1 MAEDRKRNIKDLLG
15 GIDDDDFLRSL
26 LGEDS
31 GTEPVPTEETTETQ
45 PEEETPAAPQ
55 PEPAEEE
62 EESKIKPLSSQEAAE
77 LLERHEES
85 SNEGKVIDDNEI
97 RTIIEYP
104 NQPVPIY
111 VSKLYKAYY
120 DIESLRKELIKKLG
134 SSAPQYVRDRK
145 SFRKVLDDIKDILS
159 MQVEFDPTRYT
170 SLKEREEAFVKL
182 LEENFEVV
190 ENEYPEMAHIKD
202 RLVRFLTYEMVGY
215 RDIHPLLKD
224 DGLEE
229 IMVVPEVVLGGM
241 AKRCFVYVY
250 DRDHGMCL
258 CDFEMSPKSA
268 RAVIERISRESGR
281 RIDRENPLLD
291 AHLPDGSRVN
301 ATIPPVSPDG
311 PTLTIRKFRE
321 DPLTIS
327 DIIRFGTL
335 SYEAAAYLWIAV
347 EHGANALIAGG
358 TGSGKTTTLNC
369 LCIFIP
375 PEERIITI
383 EDTLELQLPHEHWLR
398 LTTKPPNVEGK
409 GEITMDD
416 LVKNTLRQRPDRIIV
431 GEVRGP
437 EARTLFTAMNTG
449 HDGCMGTLH
458 ANTARETITRLTN
471 EPMNVP
477 TIMIPAL
484 DIIIMQNRFIQRGSG
499 SIRRV
504 TEISE
509 VAGMEGD
516 TVQLNTV
523 FEWKPETDEVVPTG
537 VPSMV
542 FKKIQEQTGMSLD
555 ELQHEMEIR
564 KQILKYMVDNKIRHV
579 KEVGKIVHEFY
590 KNREALLQ
598 KIGIAV

>member
-1 MAEDRKRNIKDLLG
+1 VAKRRKDDVKDLLG
-15 GIDDDDFLRSL
+15 DLGDDLLRDI
-26 LGEDS
+26 LG
-31 GTEPVPTEETTETQ
+31 GEESEGREERQ
-45 PEEETPAAPQ
+45 AAGAGAAGAPEAGEEERKVQ
-55 PEPAEEE
+55 PLPSEEAEKVLEKHEEAEEG
-62 EESKIKPLSSQEAAE
+62 
-77 LLERHEES
+77 
-85 SNEGKVIDDNEI
+85 EGKVLCDDEL
-97 RTIIEYP
+97 RRIIEYP
-104 NQPVPIY
+104 DQPVPIY
-111 VSKLYKAYY
+111 ISKDFNRYYKF
-120 DIESLRKELIKKLG
+120 ETLRSKIVKRLG
-134 SSAPQYVRDRK
+134 ANAPRYARDDEEFKR
-145 SFRKVLDDIKDILS
+145 VLDDVKDILS
-159 MQVEFDPTRYT
+159 MNIDFDPTQYP
-170 SLKEREEAFVKL
+170 SLEEREKAFMEEVEEAFDNVL
-182 LEENFEVV
+182 D
-190 ENEYPEMAHIKD
+190 EYPELEVIKD
-202 RLVRFLTYEMVGY
+202 ELKHLLVYEMIGY
-215 RDIHPLLKD
+215 KHIHPLLKD
-224 DGLEE
+224 DNLEE
-229 IMVVPEVVLGGM
+229 IMVVPEVVLSGQ
-241 AKRCFVYVY
+241 ARECFVYVY

-258 CDFEMSPKSA
+258 CDFKIPSRAA
-268 RAVIERISRESGR
+268 RTVIERISRESGR

-311 PTLTIRKFRE
+311 PTITIRKFRE
-321 DPLTIS
+321 DPLTIT

-335 SYEAAAYLWIAV
+335 SYDAAAYLWLAV
-347 EHGANALIAGG
+347 EHGANILIAGG

-383 EDTLELQLPHEHWLR
+383 EDTLELQLPHEHWVR

-477 TIMIPAL
+477 KIMIPAL
-484 DIIIMQNRFIQRGSG
+484 DIIVMQNRFLQRGSG

-509 VAGMEGD
+509 IAGMEGD

-523 FEWKPETDEVVPTG
+523 FEWKPETDEVRSTE

-542 FKKIQEQTGMSLD
+542 FKKIQEKTGMSMD
-555 ELQHEMEIR
+555 EILQEIEIR
-564 KQILKYMVDNKIRHV
+564 KQILKYLVDNNIRHV
-579 KEVGKIVHEFY
+579 KEVGRFIQEFY
-590 KNREALLQ
+590 KNREKVLQ
-598 KIGIAV
+598 KVGITGFT

>member
-1 MAEDRKRNIKDLLG
+1 MAKRRKDDVKDLLG
-15 GIDDDDFLRSL
+15 DLGDDLLRDI
-26 LGEDS
+26 LG
-31 GTEPVPTEETTETQ
+31 G
-45 PEEETPAAPQ
+45 EEESREREERQAAGAEAAGA
-55 PEPAEEE
+55 PEAEEE
-62 EESKIKPLSSQEAAE
+62 ERKVQPLPSEEAE
-77 LLERHEES
+77 KVLEKHEEAEEG
-85 SNEGKVIDDNEI
+85 EGKILCDDEL
-97 RTIIEYP
+97 RRIIEYP
-104 NQPVPIY
+104 DQPVPIY
-111 VSKLYKAYY
+111 ISKDFNRYYKL
-120 DIESLRKELIKKLG
+120 ETLRGKIVKRLG
-134 SSAPQYVRDRK
+134 TNAPRYARDDEEFKR
-145 SFRKVLDDIKDILS
+145 VLDDVKDILS
-159 MQVEFDPTRYT
+159 MNIDFDPTQYP
-170 SLKEREEAFVKL
+170 SLEEREKAFMEEVEEAFDSVL
-182 LEENFEVV
+182 D
-190 ENEYPEMAHIKD
+190 EYPELEVIKD
-202 RLVRFLTYEMVGY
+202 ELKQLLVYEMIGY
-215 RDIHPLLKD
+215 KHIHPLLKD
-224 DGLEE
+224 DNLEE
-229 IMVVPEVVLGGM
+229 IMVVPEVVLSGQ
-241 AKRCFVYVY
+241 ARECFVYVY

-258 CDFEMSPKSA
+258 CDFKIPSRAA
-268 RAVIERISRESGR
+268 RTVIERISRESGR

-311 PTLTIRKFRE
+311 PTITIRKFRE
-321 DPLTIS
+321 DPLTIT

-335 SYEAAAYLWIAV
+335 SYDAAAYLWLAV
-347 EHGANALIAGG
+347 EHGANILIAGG
-358 TGSGKTTTLNC
+358 TSSGKTTTLNC

-383 EDTLELQLPHEHWLR
+383 EDTLELQLPHEHWVR

-477 TIMIPAL
+477 KIMIPAL
-484 DIIIMQNRFIQRGSG
+484 DIIVMQNRFLQRGSG

-509 VAGMEGD
+509 IAGMEGD

-523 FEWKPETDEVVPTG
+523 FEWKPETDEVRSTE

-542 FKKIQEQTGMSLD
+542 FKKIQEKTGMSMD
-555 ELQHEMEIR
+555 EILQEIEIR
-564 KQILKYMVDNKIRHV
+564 KQILKYLVDNNIRHV
-579 KEVGKIVHEFY
+579 KEVGRFIQEFY
-590 KNREALLQ
+590 KNREKVLQ
-598 KIGIAV
+598 KVGITGFT

>member
-1 MAEDRKRNIKDLLG
+1 MAKRRKDDVKDLLG
-15 GIDDDDFLRSL
+15 DLGDDFLRDI
-26 LGEDS
+26 LG
-31 GTEPVPTEETTETQ
+31 G
-45 PEEETPAAPQ
+45 
-55 PEPAEEE
+55 E
-62 EESKIKPLSSQEAAE
+62 EESEEREERQAAGAEAAGAPE
-77 LLERHEES
+77 AGEEEHKVQPLPSEEAEKVLEKHEEAEEG
-85 SNEGKVIDDNEI
+85 EGKVLCDDEL
-97 RTIIEYP
+97 RRIIEYP
-104 NQPVPIY
+104 DQPVPIY
-111 VSKLYKAYY
+111 ISKDFNRYYKF
-120 DIESLRKELIKKLG
+120 ETLRSKIVKRLG
-134 SSAPQYVRDRK
+134 ANAPRYARDDEEFKR
-145 SFRKVLDDIKDILS
+145 VLDDVKDILS
-159 MQVEFDPTRYT
+159 MNIDFDPTQYP
-170 SLKEREEAFVKL
+170 SLEEREKAFMEEVEEAFDNVL
-182 LEENFEVV
+182 D
-190 ENEYPEMAHIKD
+190 EYPELEVIKD
-202 RLVRFLTYEMVGY
+202 ELKQLLVYEMIGY
-215 RDIHPLLKD
+215 KHIHPLLKD
-224 DGLEE
+224 DNLEE
-229 IMVVPEVVLGGM
+229 IMVVPEVVLSGQ
-241 AKRCFVYVY
+241 ARECFVYVY

-258 CDFEMSPKSA
+258 CDFKIPSRAA
-268 RAVIERISRESGR
+268 RTVIERISRESGR

-311 PTLTIRKFRE
+311 PTITIRKFRE
-321 DPLTIS
+321 DPLTIT

-335 SYEAAAYLWIAV
+335 SYDAAAYLWLAV
-347 EHGANALIAGG
+347 EHGANILIAGG

-383 EDTLELQLPHEHWLR
+383 EDTLELQLPHEHWVR

-477 TIMIPAL
+477 KIMIPAL
-484 DIIIMQNRFIQRGSG
+484 DIIVMQNRFLQRGSG

-509 VAGMEGD
+509 IAGMEGD

-523 FEWKPETDEVVPTG
+523 FEWKPETDEVRSTE

-542 FKKIQEQTGMSLD
+542 FKKIQEKTGMSMD
-555 ELQHEMEIR
+555 EILQEVEIR
-564 KQILKYMVDNKIRHV
+564 KQILKYLVDNNIRHV
-579 KEVGKIVHEFY
+579 KEVGRFIQEFY
-590 KNREALLQ
+590 KNREKVLQ
-598 KIGIAV
+598 KVGITGFT

>member
-1 MAEDRKRNIKDLLG
+1 MAKRRKDDVKDLLG
-15 GIDDDDFLRSL
+15 DLGDDLLRDI
-26 LGEDS
+26 LGGEESEEREERQAAGAEAS
-31 GTEPVPTEETTETQ
+31 GASE
-45 PEEETPAAPQ
+45 
-55 PEPAEEE
+55 AEEE
-62 EESKIKPLSSQEAAE
+62 RKVQPLPSEEAE
-77 LLERHEES
+77 KVLEKHEEAEEG
-85 SNEGKVIDDNEI
+85 EGKVLCDDEL
-97 RTIIEYP
+97 RRIIEYP
-104 NQPVPIY
+104 DQPVPIY
-111 VSKLYKAYY
+111 VSKDFNRYYKFEA
-120 DIESLRKELIKKLG
+120 LRSKIVKRLG
-134 SSAPQYVRDRK
+134 ADAPRYARDDEEFKR
-145 SFRKVLDDIKDILS
+145 VLDDVKDILS
-159 MQVEFDPTRYT
+159 MNIDFDPTQYPN
-170 SLKEREEAFVKL
+170 LEEREKAFMEEVEEAFDNVL
-182 LEENFEVV
+182 
-190 ENEYPEMAHIKD
+190 NEYPELEVIKD
-202 RLVRFLTYEMVGY
+202 ELKQLLVYEMIGY
-215 RDIHPLLKD
+215 KHIHPLLKD
-224 DGLEE
+224 DNLEE
-229 IMVVPEVVLGGM
+229 IMVVPEVVLSGQ
-241 AKRCFVYVY
+241 ARECFVYVY

-258 CDFEMSPKSA
+258 CDFKIPA
-268 RAVIERISRESGR
+268 RAARTVIERISRESGR

-311 PTLTIRKFRE
+311 PTITIRKFRE
-321 DPLTIS
+321 DPLTIT

-335 SYEAAAYLWIAV
+335 SYDAAAYLWLAV
-347 EHGANALIAGG
+347 EHGANILIAGG

-383 EDTLELQLPHEHWLR
+383 EDTLELQLPHEHWVR

-477 TIMIPAL
+477 KIMIPAL
-484 DIIIMQNRFIQRGSG
+484 DIIVMQNRFLQRGSG

-509 VAGMEGD
+509 IAGMEGD

-523 FEWKPETDEVVPTG
+523 FEWKPETDEVRSTE

-542 FKKIQEQTGMSLD
+542 FKKIQEKTGMSMD
-555 ELQHEMEIR
+555 EILQEVEIR
-564 KQILKYMVDNKIRHV
+564 KQILKYLVDNNIRHV
-579 KEVGKIVHEFY
+579 KEVGRFIQEFY
-590 KNREALLQ
+590 KDREKILQ
-598 KIGIAV
+598 KVGITGFT

>member
-1 MAEDRKRNIKDLLG
+1 MAKRRKDDVKDLLG
-15 GIDDDDFLRSL
+15 DLGDDFLRDI
-26 LGEDS
+26 LG
-31 GTEPVPTEETTETQ
+31 G
-45 PEEETPAAPQ
+45 
-55 PEPAEEE
+55 E
-62 EESKIKPLSSQEAAE
+62 EESEEREERQASGAEAAGASE
-77 LLERHEES
+77 AGEEERKVQPLPSEEAEKVLEKHEEAEEG
-85 SNEGKVIDDNEI
+85 EGKVLCDDEL
-97 RTIIEYP
+97 RRIIEYP
-104 NQPVPIY
+104 DQPVPIY
-111 VSKLYKAYY
+111 ISKDFNRYYKF
-120 DIESLRKELIKKLG
+120 ETLRSKIVKRLG
-134 SSAPQYVRDRK
+134 ANAPRYARDDEEFKR
-145 SFRKVLDDIKDILS
+145 VLDDVKDILS
-159 MQVEFDPTRYT
+159 MNIDFDPTQYP
-170 SLKEREEAFVKL
+170 SLEEREKAFMEEVEEAFDNVL
-182 LEENFEVV
+182 D
-190 ENEYPEMAHIKD
+190 EYPELEVIKD
-202 RLVRFLTYEMVGY
+202 ELKQLLVYEMIGY
-215 RDIHPLLKD
+215 KHIHPLLKD
-224 DGLEE
+224 DNLEE
-229 IMVVPEVVLGGM
+229 IMVVPEVVLSGQ
-241 AKRCFVYVY
+241 ARECFVYVY

-258 CDFEMSPKSA
+258 CDFKIPSRAA
-268 RAVIERISRESGR
+268 RTVIERISRESGR

-311 PTLTIRKFRE
+311 PTITIRKFRE
-321 DPLTIS
+321 DPLTIT

-335 SYEAAAYLWIAV
+335 SYDAAAYLWLAV
-347 EHGANALIAGG
+347 EHGANILIAGG

-383 EDTLELQLPHEHWLR
+383 EDTLELQLPHEHWVR

-477 TIMIPAL
+477 KIMIPAL
-484 DIIIMQNRFIQRGSG
+484 DIIVMQNRFLQRGSG

-509 VAGMEGD
+509 IAGMEGD

-523 FEWKPETDEVVPTG
+523 FEWKPETDEVRSTE

-542 FKKIQEQTGMSLD
+542 FKKIQEKTGMSMD
-555 ELQHEMEIR
+555 EILQEVEIR
-564 KQILKYMVDNKIRHV
+564 KQILKYLVDNNIRHV
-579 KEVGKIVHEFY
+579 KEVGRFIQEFY
-590 KNREALLQ
+590 KNREKVLQ
-598 KIGIAV
+598 KVGITGFT

>member
-1 MAEDRKRNIKDLLG
+1 VAKRRKDDVKDLLG
-15 GIDDDDFLRSL
+15 DLGDDFLRDI
-26 LGEDS
+26 LG
-31 GTEPVPTEETTETQ
+31 G
-45 PEEETPAAPQ
+45 
-55 PEPAEEE
+55 E
-62 EESKIKPLSSQEAAE
+62 EESEEREERQASGAEAAGASE
-77 LLERHEES
+77 AGEEERKVQPLPSEEAEKVLEKHEEAEEG
-85 SNEGKVIDDNEI
+85 EGKVLCDDEL
-97 RTIIEYP
+97 RRIIEYP
-104 NQPVPIY
+104 DQPVPIY
-111 VSKLYKAYY
+111 ISKDFNRYYKF
-120 DIESLRKELIKKLG
+120 ETLRSKIVKRLG
-134 SSAPQYVRDRK
+134 ANAPRYARDDEEFKR
-145 SFRKVLDDIKDILS
+145 VLDDVKDILS
-159 MQVEFDPTRYT
+159 MNIDFDPTQYP
-170 SLKEREEAFVKL
+170 SLEEREKAFMEEVEEAFDNVL
-182 LEENFEVV
+182 D
-190 ENEYPEMAHIKD
+190 EYPELEVIKD
-202 RLVRFLTYEMVGY
+202 ELKQLLVYEMIGY
-215 RDIHPLLKD
+215 KHIHPLLKD
-224 DGLEE
+224 DNLEE
-229 IMVVPEVVLGGM
+229 IMVVPEVVLSGQ
-241 AKRCFVYVY
+241 ARECFVYVY

-258 CDFEMSPKSA
+258 CDFKIPSRAA
-268 RAVIERISRESGR
+268 RTVIERISRESGR

-311 PTLTIRKFRE
+311 PTITIRKFRE
-321 DPLTIS
+321 DPLTIT

-335 SYEAAAYLWIAV
+335 SYDAAAYLWLAV
-347 EHGANALIAGG
+347 EHGANILIAGG

-383 EDTLELQLPHEHWLR
+383 EDTLELQLPHEHWVR

-477 TIMIPAL
+477 KIMIPAL
-484 DIIIMQNRFIQRGSG
+484 DIIVMQNRFLQRGSG

-509 VAGMEGD
+509 IAGMEGD

-523 FEWKPETDEVVPTG
+523 FEWKPETDEVRSTE

-542 FKKIQEQTGMSLD
+542 FKKIQEKTGMSMD
-555 ELQHEMEIR
+555 EILQEVEIR
-564 KQILKYMVDNKIRHV
+564 KQILKYLVDNNIRHV
-579 KEVGKIVHEFY
+579 KEVGRFIQEFY
-590 KNREALLQ
+590 KNREKVLQ
-598 KIGIAV
+598 KVGITGFT